1 MATKKHM
8 NYDSDEAMTLRG
20 SKIPKAIMASE
31 GTRFD
36 SAEDASVFF
45 ARELDHVKAQSYDVE
60 YPELTALHLF
70 PQSSEADPGAETI
83 TYYTYDKTGLAKII
97 DNYSTDLPRADV
109 TGKPSFAKIKSIGD
123 SYGYSAQEMR
133 ASRLAGKSLDAR
145 KGESARY
152 QIDALTNKIAWCGDE
167 ESGLMGVLSDGQ
179 NIPLYPISIA
189 LELDADVQITY
200 NPGAFIT
207 SAEAEELVRTMVQE
221 AISGVG
227 TAIIKD
233 ITIPHTGWTW
243 QEENPDEQGA
253 WDMDEYRYYV
263 DVPVTEAAE
272 TQFPNVALHKA
283 ALETA
288 KNAGLCP
295 TVQTLAGALR
305 FWAKRSPDEDMEA
318 TIALVSPGASSS
330 GGGGGSTYVL
340 PVATATR
347 LGGVKIGKG
356 ISVAAD
362 GTITASTSGVSPD
375 DMAST
380 EDTES
385 MLDEVFP
392 SEDENP

>member
-1 MATKKHM
+1 MARAKRPVTIAGIEFDALISEEHG
-8 NYDSDEAMTLRG
+8 YEATVPEYAVESGFSVSD
-20 SKIPKAIMASE
+20 AII
-31 GTRFD
+31 
-36 SAEDASVFF
+36 
-45 ARELDHVKAQSYDVE
+45 H
-60 YPELTALHLF
+60 
-70 PQSSEADPGAETI
+70 GAETLNMVLYV
-83 TYYTYDKTGLAKII
+83 TDTPVTWRNHSGRGRVEQVTKRLEELYYAAE
-97 DNYSTDLPRADV
+97 PV
-109 TGKPSFAKIKSIGD
+109 TIVTS
-123 SYGYSAQEMR
+123 
-133 ASRLAGKSLDAR
+133 DA
-145 KGESARY
+145 
-152 QIDALTNKIAWCGDE
+152 T
-167 ESGLMGVLSDGQ
+167 
-179 NIPLYPISIA
+179 YPISIA

-221 AISGVG
+221 AVSGVG

-243 QEENPDEQGA
+243 QEENPDEQGE
-253 WDMDEYRYYV
+253 WDMDEYRNYV
-263 DVPVTEAAE
+263 DVPVEEATEA
-272 TQFPNVALHKA
+272 QFPSVALHKS
-283 ALETA
+283 ALEVA
-288 KNAGLCP
+288 KDAGLCP

-330 GGGGGSTYVL
+330 GGGGSTYVL

>member
-179 NIPLYPISIA
+179 NIPLYTIGANASGKTKWAEKSADEI
-189 LELDADVQITY
+189 LADVNGMAKQVAKITK
-200 NPGAFIT
+200 NVERPDTLCVPADVFMDISTRRIPDT
-207 SAEAEELVRTMVQE
+207 STG
-221 AISGVG
+221 SGVHSG
-227 TAIIKD
+227 ARSV
-233 ITIPHTGWTW
+233 H
-243 QEENPDEQGA
+243 QERRV
-253 WDMDEYRYYV
+253 YR
-263 DVPVTEAAE
+263 
-272 TQFPNVALHKA
+272 
-283 ALETA
+283 
-288 KNAGLCP
+288 
-295 TVQTLAGALR
+295 
-305 FWAKRSPDEDMEA
+305 
-318 TIALVSPGASSS
+318 
-330 GGGGGSTYVL
+330 
-340 PVATATR
+340 
-347 LGGVKIGKG
+347 
-356 ISVAAD
+356 
-362 GTITASTSGVSPD
+362 
-375 DMAST
+375 
-380 EDTES
+380 
-385 MLDEVFP
+385 
-392 SEDENP
+392 

>member
-167 ESGLMGVLSDGQ
+167 ESGLMGVLSDHRRQRQRQDQVGGEVRRRDPRRRERHGEAGCEDHQ
-179 NIPLYPISIA
+179 ERRAPRYP
-189 LELDADVQITY
+189 
-200 NPGAFIT
+200 
-207 SAEAEELVRTMVQE
+207 VR
-221 AISGVG
+221 S
-227 TAIIKD
+227 
-233 ITIPHTGWTW
+233 
-243 QEENPDEQGA
+243 
-253 WDMDEYRYYV
+253 R
-263 DVPVTEAAE
+263 
-272 TQFPNVALHKA
+272 
-283 ALETA
+283 
-288 KNAGLCP
+288 
-295 TVQTLAGALR
+295 
-305 FWAKRSPDEDMEA
+305 
-318 TIALVSPGASSS
+318 
-330 GGGGGSTYVL
+330 
-340 PVATATR
+340 
-347 LGGVKIGKG
+347 
-356 ISVAAD
+356 
-362 GTITASTSGVSPD
+362 
-375 DMAST
+375 
-380 EDTES
+380 
-385 MLDEVFP
+385 
-392 SEDENP
+392 

>member
-1 MATKKHM
+1 M
-8 NYDSDEAMTLRG
+8 
-20 SKIPKAIMASE
+20 
-31 GTRFD
+31 
-36 SAEDASVFF
+36 
-45 ARELDHVKAQSYDVE
+45 
-60 YPELTALHLF
+60 
-70 PQSSEADPGAETI
+70 
-83 TYYTYDKTGLAKII
+83 
-97 DNYSTDLPRADV
+97 
-109 TGKPSFAKIKSIGD
+109 
-123 SYGYSAQEMR
+123 
-133 ASRLAGKSLDAR
+133 
-145 KGESARY
+145 
-152 QIDALTNKIAWCGDE
+152 
-167 ESGLMGVLSDGQ
+167 
-179 NIPLYPISIA
+179 
-189 LELDADVQITY
+189 
-200 NPGAFIT
+200 
-207 SAEAEELVRTMVQE
+207 
-221 AISGVG
+221 
-227 TAIIKD
+227 
-233 ITIPHTGWTW
+233 
-243 QEENPDEQGA
+243 
-253 WDMDEYRYYV
+253 
-263 DVPVTEAAE
+263 TEAAE

-318 TIALVSPGASSS
+318 TVALVSPGASSS

>member
-1 MATKKHM
+1 MPRMCFYCETAFAKPLAAATSPIVPSIRASM
-8 NYDSDEAMTLRG
+8 LRG
-20 SKIPKAIMASE
+20 KTLMEPSGAGCIEAV
-31 GTRFD
+31 
-36 SAEDASVFF
+36 SA
-45 ARELDHVKAQSYDVE
+45 
-60 YPELTALHLF
+60 
-70 PQSSEADPGAETI
+70 
-83 TYYTYDKTGLAKII
+83 
-97 DNYSTDLPRADV
+97 
-109 TGKPSFAKIKSIGD
+109 
-123 SYGYSAQEMR
+123 
-133 ASRLAGKSLDAR
+133 
-145 KGESARY
+145 
-152 QIDALTNKIAWCGDE
+152 
-167 ESGLMGVLSDGQ
+167 
-179 NIPLYPISIA
+179 YPISIA

-243 QEENPDEQGA
+243 QEENPGEQGA

-318 TIALVSPGASSS
+318 TVALVSPGASSS

-392 SEDENP
+392 SEDANP

>member
-1 MATKKHM
+1 MS
-8 NYDSDEAMTLRG
+8 YYG
-20 SKIPKAIMASE
+20 
-31 GTRFD
+31 GTIT
-36 SAEDASVFF
+36 
-45 ARELDHVKAQSYDVE
+45 VKGRDLITSLIA
-60 YPELTALHLF
+60 
-70 PQSSEADPGAETI
+70 GETI
-83 TYYTYDKTGLAKII
+83 EFTRIVVGSGEMPEGVEPI
-97 DNYSTDLPRADV
+97 DMEDLVNLVAEASSTVPTV
-109 TGKPSFAKIKSIGD
+109 
-123 SYGYSAQEMR
+123 E
-133 ASRLAGKSLDAR
+133 
-145 KGESARY
+145 
-152 QIDALTNKIAWCGDE
+152 N
-167 ESGLMGVLSDGQ
+167 GVLSLVVEYRNDMNGGLKTGFWLREFGIYAKTA
-179 NIPLYPISIA
+179 NSEEVLLYYATLGDSPQPVNAYQDNRIDIRRYPVTIA
-189 LELDADVQITY
+189 LEVDADIQVTY

-207 SAEAEELVRTMVQE
+207 AEEAEQLVQAMVNE
-221 AISGVG
+221 SITEIIGSVG
-227 TAIIKD
+227 TTIIKD

-243 QEENPDEQGA
+243 QEESPGEQGA

-295 TVQTLAGALR
+295 TVQTLAGVLR